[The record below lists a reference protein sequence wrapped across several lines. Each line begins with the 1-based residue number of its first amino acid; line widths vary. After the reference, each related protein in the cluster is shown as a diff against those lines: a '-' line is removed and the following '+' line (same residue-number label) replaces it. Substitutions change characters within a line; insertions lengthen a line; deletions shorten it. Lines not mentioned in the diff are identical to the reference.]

1 MFQKIFRHQFTFA
14 EIDVAL
20 KSAAVKK
27 CHGPDLQLIAMK
39 FPLCAAAAVVLFEL
53 LFTGAKLVLAKSE

>member
-1 MFQKIFRHQFTFA
+1 MFQKILRHQFTFA

-27 CHGPDLQLIAMK
+27 CHGPDLQLIAIK
-39 FPLCAAAAVVLFEL
+39 FPLCAAAAVVHIFIWEQN
-53 LFTGAKLVLAKSE
+53 